1 MNTVTTKR
9 YRLLI
14 NLPDG
19 AIIGDTYKKVGDRYF
34 NESLDAIKSPVVEH
48 NSYFTWQVEN
58 CPTYFEEVLHEPVK
72 EDDFIWDDDLVR
84 EFAYTFIEQK
94 ENQVAGESMMKK
106 FKQSKQSPPLSE
118 IKEGEDKLVLFTTED
133 GIGMTYGMDYW
144 WVDTLSQFDYYI
156 PHNAKV
162 SPNSSGNY
170 NESIKKFSTKEAAEQ
185 YIIDNKPCLSLNDV
199 MKFVE
204 PACHPSEENF
214 DEIGLRD
221 FVTKK
226 LKSLNP

>member
-1 MNTVTTKR
+1 MNTDTTKR

-48 NSYFTWQVEN
+48 NAYFTWQVEN
-58 CPTYFEEVLHEPVK
+58 CPTYFEEVLPVSEPVK
-72 EDDFIWDDDLVR
+72 IDMALLRIAKSAFDLSGADVTMD
-84 EFAYTFIEQK
+84 EVINLALAK
-94 ENQVAGESMMKK
+94 GKP
-106 FKQSKQSPPLSE
+106 KQSPPLSE
-118 IKEGEDKLVLFTTED
+118 IKEGEDKPVLFTTED
-133 GIGMTYGMDYW
+133 GVGVVMYQNLFVVELPDYK
-144 WVDTLSQFDYYI
+144 LSQIIKLDGI
-156 PHNAKV
+156 RHD
-162 SPNSSGNY
+162 SSIY
-170 NESIKKFSTKEAAEQ
+170 FSTKEAAEQ